1 MFPYQNMKVAVNTK
15 YPFLGMN
22 TYNNFT
28 DDDLLLNLSSPS
40 LLIIEDS
47 ALAKSLSSIISRD
60 GINSRV
66 NHQL

>member
-1 MFPYQNMKVAVNTK
+1 
-15 YPFLGMN
+15 MN
-22 TYNNFT
+22 AYNNFM

-60 GINSRV
+60 GIDKLKSKSSSIKLNII
-66 NHQL
+66 